1 MLWQR
6 AQGTMVL
13 FVDADVRV
21 AHDAVHALYMRMQQ
35 DANLN
40 LVAAREVP
48 FLPAGGTLWGRM
60 GAIPYRFNFGNAGG
74 RLLVLRKTVLP
85 NGIPENLLLEDAWLT
100 VAVGKSHVAK
110 EWDAR
115 VFFVPPVTWRDYF
128 AERVRS
134 EGGKLQIMRE
144 HRHLL
149 TGGPIAEYQW
159 SHFRR
164 ELSIGEY
171 PLVLLSVIIK
181 GVARLWARVAL
192 MRKDG
197 YSLYRPFSSTKE
209 WKGHAE

>member
-1 MLWQR
+1 
-6 AQGTMVL
+6 VL

-21 AHDAVHALYMRMQQ
+21 DCDAVYALYARMRQ
-35 DANLN
+35 DSKLN

-48 FLPAGGTLWGRM
+48 FLPDGGTLWGRM

-110 EWDAR
+110 EWSAR
-115 VFFVPPVTWRDYF
+115 VFFVPPATWHDYF
-128 AERVRS
+128 AERVRT
-134 EGGKLQIMRE
+134 EGGKLQILRE
-144 HRHLL
+144 HGQLL

-159 SHFRR
+159 SRFWR

-171 PLVLLSVIIK
+171 LLVLLSVVIK
-181 GVARLWARVAL
+181 GAARLWARVAL
-192 MRKDG
+192 TRREG
-197 YSLYRPFSSTKE
+197 YALYRPFSSTKE
-209 WKGHAE
+209 WKGQAQ